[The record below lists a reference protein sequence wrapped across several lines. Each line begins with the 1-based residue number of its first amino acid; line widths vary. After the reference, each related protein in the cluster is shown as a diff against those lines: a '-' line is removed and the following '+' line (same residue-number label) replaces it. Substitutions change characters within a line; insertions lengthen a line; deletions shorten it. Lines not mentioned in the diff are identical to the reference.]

1 MKRRMALVLAL
12 VMAALLLAGCIAT
25 APVSIAWRSNTTLQY
40 ATTEGKNDRAADAN
54 TVNADRTTETQAA
67 LSTSSGT
74 ATTAPQDARNRDSRR
89 TEDRKGAAAEAPKD
103 IEKLIAGLDKI

>member
-1 MKRRMALVLAL
+1 MRRPIFIIPAL
-12 VMAALLLAGCIAT
+12 AALLLAGCIAT

-74 ATTAPQDARNRDSRR
+74 ATTAPQDTRYKTARE
-89 TEDRKGAAAEAPKD
+89 TAQ
-103 IEKLIAGLDKI
+103 

>member
-1 MKRRMALVLAL
+1 MRRPIFIIPAL
-12 VMAALLLAGCIAT
+12 AALLLTGCIAT

-74 ATTAPQDARNRDSRR
+74 ATTAPQDARNK
-89 TEDRKGAAAEAPKD
+89 TAQEAAQ
-103 IEKLIAGLDKI
+103 

>member
-1 MKRRMALVLAL
+1 MRRPFIMMPIL
-12 VMAALLLAGCIAT
+12 AALLLSGCVAT

-40 ATTEGKNDRAADAN
+40 ATTEGRNDRAADAN

-74 ATTAPQDARNRDSRR
+74 ARTAPQDARNK
-89 TEDRKGAAAEAPKD
+89 TAQEAAQ
-103 IEKLIAGLDKI
+103 